1 MDKTFLEKPL
11 LERRI
16 QLPWPQEPS
25 WYSQQPMARCWS
37 KQTQMDHQ
45 GISSLNLEWK
55 DLDKNTKTSHFVS
68 GILQCNCRLAWWHI
82 HAPCSL
88 EIGFEF
94 GNQLLCTSSGWRPPP
109 VGVLTVTYV
118 TSCPNIAESTPPSL
132 ATIQAW
138 GTTCPWSK
146 PSLVL
151 RPQRIQVH
159 GEAGFPSHGTSASCR

>member
-1 MDKTFLEKPL
+1 MPTIFHRRKYGSFSPLRRHVWNIKYMDKTFLEKPL

-88 EIGFEF
+88 GKERSEYSRNIF
-94 GNQLLCTSSGWRPPP
+94 SSSLREPKTE
-109 VGVLTVTYV
+109 TVQEY
-118 TSCPNIAESTPPSL
+118 
-132 ATIQAW
+132 
-138 GTTCPWSK
+138 
-146 PSLVL
+146 
-151 RPQRIQVH
+151 
-159 GEAGFPSHGTSASCR
+159 F